1 MNKDLGIKVL
11 FVVVLLFSIY
21 LLISGFFVPGDNNDD
36 DKSIVENDLQL
47 STYILNM
54 KIGEE
59 YTVTG
64 NVLPDNASDKTI
76 NWYSSNPNIVT
87 VNNGIVKAIGPG
99 KTIIKVS
106 TNKANITKMINV
118 TVNVN
123 EVPIERIIIEKPIIE
138 LNVGGKE
145 NINYSLE
152 PSNANNTNISFLTSN
167 KDVVAFDQS
176 GNIVGI
182 KEGEATITLKSI
194 NGVTS
199 EVKVVVTNTGTDVT
213 SVYVDMKK
221 ITVYVGDTKTLNATV
236 VPTSATNKSLT
247 WTSSNN
253 KVATVNNGVVKG
265 IKEGT
270 ATVRVSSYNDKYKE
284 VTVVV
289 KEKETIYPAIS
300 TNSKYYKGSVVATYN
315 SDTLKYRIQSYGG
328 NDYAVIWVKDANKQ
342 WNSAL
347 PQLGKAFTA
356 ESLLT
361 SEINKYG
368 YQKKGLVATNGG
380 FFWDGWGDS
389 PCSIFVINKGRIL
402 RDIENKR
409 YSRKQ
414 YGVFGITKEGQI
426 KTYDFSTTDYSNNVR
441 VKQELIKDGVRS
453 TFTMVGTL
461 IERNGNYNRSTGS
474 GINRTVLCEVNKNN
488 FVIYSGGS
496 LSFGGIASELRS
508 TYGCKM
514 AVNLDG
520 GGSRKLYYKVG
531 NGAITKRFGGSRA
544 VPDMMY
550 FVEQ

>member
-1 MNKDLGIKVL
+1 MNKDLGIKAL
-11 FVVVLLFSIY
+11 FVVILIFSIY
-21 LLISGFFVPGDNNDD
+21 LLISGFFVPGDNNQDD
-36 DKSIVENDLQL
+36 TIVENDLQL
-47 STYILNM
+47 STYVLNM

-59 YTVTG
+59 YTAYGTVK
-64 NVLPDNASDKTI
+64 PDNATDKSL

-87 VNNGIVKAIGPG
+87 VNNGVIKAVGSG

-118 TVNVN
+118 TVNEN
-123 EVPIERIIIEKPIIE
+123 IVPIERIIIENPMIE
-138 LNVGGKE
+138 LGVGDKE
-145 NINYSLE
+145 SIKYSLE
-152 PSNANNTNISFLTSN
+152 PNNANNTNISFLTSN
-167 KDVVAFDQS
+167 REVAAFDQS
-176 GNIVGI
+176 GNIVGV
-182 KEGEATITLKSI
+182 KEGEATITLKST
-194 NGVTS
+194 NGPSS
-199 EVKVVVTNTGTDVT
+199 EVKVVVTSKDTDVT

-221 ITVYVGDTKTLNATV
+221 ITVYVGDTKTLNARV
-236 VPTSATNKSLT
+236 VPLSATNKSLT
-247 WTSSNN
+247 WTSSNS
-253 KVATVNNGVVKG
+253 KIATVNDGVVKG

-270 ATVRVSSYNDKYKE
+270 TTVKVSSYNGKYKE

-289 KEKETIYPAIS
+289 KEKEKIYPAIS

-315 SDTLKYRIQSYGG
+315 SDTLRYRIQSYGG

-361 SEINKYG
+361 SEINRYG
-368 YQKKGLVATNGG
+368 YQNKGLVATNGG

-389 PCSIFVINKGRIL
+389 PCSVFVINKGRIL

-426 KTYDFSTTDYSNNVR
+426 KTYDFSTTNYSNNVK
-441 VKQELIKDGVRS
+441 VKQELLNDGVRS
-453 TFTMVGTL
+453 TFTMVGTI
-461 IERNGNYNRSTGS
+461 IERNGNYDRSTGS

-531 NGAITKRFGGSRA
+531 NGAITKRYGGSRA